1 MGRDKRT
8 LQVGGKSL
16 FHRGLET
23 LEGLFSEVVVVVADV
38 ESLVENLNS
47 RVVTDLVPDRG
58 SAGGLYTGIFYA
70 SNSHVFTVACDMPFL
85 DNRVVEQICEVG
97 LLSDV
102 SMVKL
107 STGLQPMQG
116 VYSKRCLPA
125 LEEMVNTECLRI
137 QDLMLRKDL
146 TVQILEEESIRKLDP
161 HLLSFLNVN
170 TPADLEFATKMFRN

>member
-16 FHRGLET
+16 FDRGLGI
-23 LEGLFSEVVVVVADV
+23 LEGLFSEVLVVVAETGAVVDH
-38 ESLVENLNS
+38 LNS

-85 DNRVVEQICEVG
+85 EPRVVQHICEMG

-102 SMVKL
+102 TMVQL

-116 VYSKRCLPA
+116 VYSKRCLPV
-125 LEEMVNTECLRI
+125 LEEMVKTKCLRI

-146 TVQILEEESIRKLDP
+146 AVQTLEEESMRKLDP

-170 TPADLEFATKMFRN
+170 TPADLEFATKLCRN